1 MYTRPLSVI
10 LVSVLLVTS
19 GIGIG
24 AVSAE
29 MAGLGTGVDATNGEM
44 ANNDAAAAID
54 GPTDGASAQ
63 TESNARG
70 SPDMGAYVTNPNIV
84 PGQTNEVGV
93 TITND
98 GNLRSGTPQE
108 GEAVTTARNVRIKAE
123 AEGPISVE
131 SDTIAIGSVTTTTP
145 SEAPVSINVP
155 ENIDAG
161 SYSIDLDITYTYLSS
176 SGNNDRTVTV
186 SRSVDVRVRNDAR
199 FQVVDAESNAQVG
212 DSGTLDVELENT
224 GLEPATRADVQLTS
238 AAGALT
244 FSGGQSSTARI
255 AELAP
260 GETATVTYDVE
271 VAADSAVRSYAVTGE
286 VIFKDPSGITRTDES
301 LSFGVRP
308 LAEQDFTVD
317 DVQPNLYVGE
327 DGEVRGSVTNE
338 GPEPA
343 RNVVVRYTGEDQN
356 VLPIERSTAVGTL
369 DPGESTSFTLP
380 IAINGEAEPG
390 LRSLDLAV
398 GYRNADGEVRTD
410 DDLVVDVA
418 VEPKRDRF
426 GVEVQNRTISA
437 GGTRMVDVAVT
448 NNMNETASDIE
459 GRLFANDP
467 LDTGDTDT
475 GYVQSLDPGE
485 TTTMTLEVTT
495 TGSATPGSTYPI
507 SLDFRYDD
515 ADGDSQLT
523 DTYRVPIDVTE
534 SEDGGLPLPVIV
546 VALLVVGTGV
556 LVVYRRRQ

>member
-1 MYTRPLSVI
+1 MI